1 VLTDVVSGSAAF
13 GEVTE
18 WSKVH
23 AC

>member
-1 VLTDVVSGSAAF
+1 VRTDVVSGSAAF

>member
-1 VLTDVVSGSAAF
+1 VAARAF

>member
-1 VLTDVVSGSAAF
+1 
-13 GEVTE
+13 VTE

>member
-1 VLTDVVSGSAAF
+1 L

>member
-1 VLTDVVSGSAAF
+1 VPGDVVSGSAAF